1 MTTLATLGVLT
12 SDDGIVEAVVA
23 EIDELGID
31 KPDPQGELS
40 HLRSLIKLAKVSAG
54 GTRIIWNTLIDI
66 TYDYRMTRRARRM
79 CYLVQCTLTLPI
91 HKVGYDSQE

>member
-12 SDDGIVEAVVA
+12 SDEGIVEAVVA

-40 HLRSLIKLAKVSAG
+40 YLRSLIKLTKVS
-54 GTRIIWNTLIDI
+54 
-66 TYDYRMTRRARRM
+66 
-79 CYLVQCTLTLPI
+79 
-91 HKVGYDSQE
+91 